1 MRNPWKAD
9 VLNVEANT
17 VNVTSKGGEAA
28 EAAEGDAERIEEFAR
43 HQKVERYQASIVS
56 MKLDDEHSTT
66 IGQLKDLLREAK
78 RLGATKDGKVSIAMG
93 YGTRPSAYSSL
104 RPEKIMVQVPPH
116 WRDEEH

>member
-17 VNVTSKGGEAA
+17 VNVTNKGQEAA
-28 EAAEGDAERIEEFAR
+28 EAAAERVEEFADR
-43 HQKVERYQASIVS
+43 QKVERYQSSIVS
-56 MKLDDEHSTT
+56 MKLDDIYSTT
-66 IGQLKDLLREAK
+66 IGQLKELLREAK
-78 RLGATKDGKVSIAMG
+78 RLGATKDSRVSISTG
-93 YGTRPSAYSSL
+93 FGPNPSPYSST

>member
-17 VNVTSKGGEAA
+17 VNVTNKGEEVAKNV
-28 EAAEGDAERIEEFAR
+28 AERVEEFAR
-43 HQKVERYQASIVS
+43 RQKVERYQASIVS

-78 RLGATKDGKVSIAMG
+78 RLGATKDAKVSIAMG
-93 YGTRPSAYSSL
+93 YGTRPSAYSSP
-104 RPEKIMVQVPPH
+104 RPEKVMVQVPPH